1 MPDAIEVVGLSKSY
15 PKRKA
20 PPVKAVDHVS
30 LTVKTGQVFA
40 FLGPNGAGK
49 TTTIKMLCG
58 LITPDSGAAR
68 LNGVDVGRD
77 KYRAMSQIGVVLEG
91 TRNVYWR
98 LTAWENLMYF
108 GRLKGFG
115 GKRLAERAEQFLREL
130 DLWDRRNDLVNEFSR
145 GMQQKVS
152 IACALI
158 HDPPIVLLDEPTLG
172 LDVAASRTVKGWVA
186 RLAHE
191 QGKTVVLT
199 THQLDMAQELC
210 DRVAIMTKGRLV
222 ANQPVGELL
231 RVFREEYYQIRLK
244 GILSLSLNGH
254 RPVWLD
260 GLSATLDDDETVL
273 SGPVRGQDALHQL
286 LDHLHELG
294 LPLLEAR
301 RVEPDLE
308 EVFVK
313 LTNGEGHPAGMTS
326 QSAVQETGG
335 AVL

>member
-1 MPDAIEVVGLSKSY
+1 MSDAIEVQGLSKSY
-15 PKRKA
+15 PKRNA
-20 PPVKAVDHVS
+20 PPVRAVDGVS
-30 LTVKTGQVFA
+30 LTVQRGQVFA

-49 TTTIKMLCG
+49 TTTIKMMCG
-58 LITPDSGAAR
+58 LITPDAGR
-68 LNGVDVGRD
+68 VWLNGVDVSRD
-77 KYRAMSQIGVVLEG
+77 KFRAMRQIGVVLEG

-108 GRLKGFG
+108 GRLKGFAG
-115 GKRLAERAEQFLREL
+115 RLLTQRAEQFLREFE
-130 DLWDRRNDLVNEFSR
+130 LWDRRNDLVNEFSR

-172 LDVAASRTVKGWVA
+172 LDVAASRTVRGWVA
-186 RLAHE
+186 KLARE

-199 THQLDMAQELC
+199 THQLDMAQALS
-210 DRVAIMTKGRLV
+210 DRVAIMSRGRLV

-231 RVFREEYYQIRLK
+231 RVFRAEYYQIRLK
-244 GILSLSLNGH
+244 GRLNGNRPAWLDELSLSTAVDVEEN
-254 RPVWLD
+254 
-260 GLSATLDDDETVL
+260 ETVL
-273 SGPVRGQDALHQL
+273 SGPLPGQNALHQL
-286 LDHLHELG
+286 LDNLHELG

-313 LTNGEGHPAGMTS
+313 LVDGEAEAGQAPAPRPA
-326 QSAVQETGG
+326 QAGG
-335 AVL
+335 RGAR

>member
-1 MPDAIEVVGLSKSY
+1 MIDILDVTKRYGPKVAVRDLSL
-15 PKRKA
+15 
-20 PPVKAVDHVS
+20 HVPAGE
-30 LTVKTGQVFA
+30 LFA

-49 TTTIKMLCG
+49 TTTIKMMCG
-58 LITPDSGAAR
+58 LITPDAGAVR
-68 LNGVDVGRD
+68 LNGVDVSRD
-77 KYRAMSQIGVVLEG
+77 KFRAMRQIGVVLEG

-98 LTAWENLMYF
+98 LTAWDNLMYF

-115 GKRLAERAEQFLREL
+115 GRRLAERAERFLRDLE
-130 DLWDRRNDLVNEFSR
+130 LWDRRDDLVNEFSR

-186 RLAHE
+186 MLARE

-199 THQLDMAQELC
+199 THQLDMAQQLC
-210 DRVAIMTKGRLV
+210 DRVAIMSKGRLV

-231 RVFREEYYQIRLK
+231 RVFRQEYYQIRLQ
-244 GILSLSLNGH
+244 GRLNGH
-254 RPVWLD
+254 RPAWLN
-260 GLSATLDDDETVL
+260 GLTATLEDDETL
-273 SGPVRGQDALHQL
+273 LTGALGGQNALHEL
-286 LDHLHELG
+286 LDNLHELG

-313 LTNGEGHPAGMTS
+313 LVNGEARPDAARPDAAPA
-326 QSAVQETGG
+326 QQGG
-335 AVL
+335 RDAA